1 MLALYRDGRA
11 PEALDVHRQFRRLL
25 AEELGL
31 DPSTALDTLMR
42 QILVQ
47 SPDLDGPQVPDGPQ
61 VRAPSRQ
68 ALAPGPSTAPDVLQ
82 HVVGRGV
89 ETRKLATAVDRLVD
103 QRTGGLLLLAGEPG
117 IGKTTML
124 AQLSRIAGHRGVTT
138 SSGRSM
144 AATGAPAFWPWT
156 QAITTIAEALDDDGL
171 LRSSQGDA
179 LAVTQVVDSVAG
191 RLGRRHEVTGDD
203 PRGMRF
209 LLYEAMTR
217 FLQQASEE
225 TPLVI
230 ALDDLHWADV
240 PSLELLAYLAPRL
253 STSRILLAVA
263 YRDVAYERSPE
274 LDSALA
280 TVSRESAAEEL
291 VLRGLP
297 HHDVAGLAGQISGAP
312 VSEEVVTLLHERTS
326 GNPFFVRQLAQ
337 LMLESKSG
345 PASTGALPPGIRH
358 VLTRRIASLP
368 TSPRR
373 LLDVAAVIGRD
384 FEATVVAE
392 AADVAVESA
401 LDDLD
406 VAVRHGLLE
415 AGVTPATYRFVH
427 GLVQETMYDALGPGQ
442 ALKLH
447 ARVALAL
454 EAATASTDQLAEHM
468 WRAAQ
473 LLPDDRPLR
482 YTLAAAE
489 QATSM
494 LAYEQAEVYLHR
506 ALHLLGRM
514 HPADPKAEF
523 SVVLDLFQLMA
534 TNRGWGSPAAR
545 DVVRR
550 ARQLIGDDGGLQGD
564 KVHLWFSLWMS
575 LNSRNELEAAD
586 EVAVTLMK
594 HADNDMDPVA
604 QVAGRLML
612 AFRAFRHPR
621 LWPDGVQELQ
631 RAKAAAQAAPAGSLA
646 AFPEH
651 LEVVLLLTEAEA
663 AAFLGD
669 PRAAAL
675 NDEAIAL
682 ADAAGRPLPRALAY
696 TVAAVNCALLPDA
709 AGTRRYARKARE
721 IDEEL
726 GFAFLA
732 RVAEYTEA
740 WAEASLGADPG
751 VQIQRIQ
758 QVIDFFRQAGDAP
771 SEAHANLLLADV
783 LLMRGDTEEAL
794 NHWNRVRESPG
805 PYACIMQHYV
815 EQKIAAL

>member
-1 MLALYRDGRA
+1 
-11 PEALDVHRQFRRLL
+11 
-25 AEELGL
+25 
-31 DPSTALDTLMR
+31 
-42 QILVQ
+42 
-47 SPDLDGPQVPDGPQ
+47 
-61 VRAPSRQ
+61 
-68 ALAPGPSTAPDVLQ
+68 
-82 HVVGRGV
+82 
-89 ETRKLATAVDRLVD
+89 
-103 QRTGGLLLLAGEPG
+103 
-117 IGKTTML
+117 
-124 AQLSRIAGHRGVTT
+124 
-138 SSGRSM
+138 M

-171 LRSSQGDA
+171 LRASRADA
-179 LAVTQVVDSVAG
+179 LAVTQVVDGVAA

-392 AADVAVESA
+392 AAEVAVESA

-696 TVAAVNCALLPDA
+696 TVAAVNCALLSDA
-709 AGTRRYARKARE
+709 VGTLRYARDARR

-740 WAEASLGADPG
+740 WAQAHLGEDPG
-751 VQIQRIQ
+751 VQAQRIQ
-758 QVIDFFRQAGDAP
+758 EVIDVFRQAGDAP

-783 LLMRGDTEEAL
+783 LLLRGDEGRAIDHL
-794 NHWNRVRESPG
+794 NRVREAPG
-805 PYACIMQHYV
+805 PYAYIMLQYV